1 MRKKRNITD
10 DDESITDVSDDFDED
25 SDANENHSNLLFAIE
40 KFATT
45 KETKSNLHPTL
56 NSEESG
62 AYQSQTN
69 HSLSYSSL
77 LNDLTAINGIGVVKD
92 KLNDLDKVK
101 STPKF
106 VERVVADRIERKQ
119 LYENN
124 KTEVSKWQDV
134 IISNR
139 FAPTLDLSTETKPK
153 LRGKSLIKKFEPTTS
168 FEKEINMVIINTNL
182 SEDALE
188 KEEMEALQAN
198 NMTLEEIQQRQAE
211 LSKVNAYMFYEQMKR
226 HRINKIK
233 SKAYRSIKRK
243 LKRKQTDQ
251 SSRNEESENED
262 TNEKAALDRVKER
275 MDLRH
280 KNTSNWA
287 KMALKHSHTNKS
299 LRLDGFSKC
308 VKPSFSYY

>member
-1 MRKKRNITD
+1 MKKKRNVSD
-10 DDESITDVSDDFDED
+10 DDESITDVSSDEFDED
-25 SDANENHSNLLFAIE
+25 LDSNENHSNLLFAIE
-40 KFATT
+40 KFAST
-45 KETKSNLHPTL
+45 KGSKSTLHPTL

-69 HSLSYSSL
+69 HSLSFSSL
-77 LNDLTAINGIGVVKD
+77 LNDLTAINGIGAVKD
-92 KLNDLDKVK
+92 KLSDLDKVK
-101 STPKF
+101 AAPKF

-124 KTEVSKWQDV
+124 KAEVSKWQD
-134 IISNR
+134 IIVNNR
-139 FAPTLDLSTETKPK
+139 FASSLDLSSETKPK
-153 LRGKSLIKKFEPTTS
+153 LRGKSLIRRFEPTTS

-182 SEDALE
+182 TEDALE

-198 NMTLEEIQQRQAE
+198 NLSLEEIQQRQAE
-211 LSKVNAYMFYEQMKR
+211 LAKVNAYMFYDQMKR

-243 LKRKQTDQ
+243 LKRKQDGTG
-251 SSRNEESENED
+251 SNIEESEND
-262 TNEKAALDRVKER
+262 DMNEKAALDRVKER

-287 KMALKHSHTNKS
+287 KMALKHSHTNSS
-299 LRLDGFSKC
+299 LR
-308 VKPSFSYY
+308 